1 MPARPIMRILLAA
14 IAVAATLT
22 HASAKQIAVVIGNDA
37 YAEIP
42 PLNAGVADAR
52 AMKDGLTRAG
62 FSVEI
67 VENGSKRQISRAL
80 TTVEGRIEPGDTV
93 VFHYSGHGFEID
105 GQNWLLPVDVP
116 AAREGEAGLIKDA
129 AFNAADIID
138 RFRARGAGT
147 VVAILDACRNNPFLR
162 PGTRALAG
170 SRGLAGMEAGGGVFI
185 MFSAGSKQEA
195 LDRLSPTDKAG
206 TSVFVRSFLPLIERP
221 ELSLIDIAKETQGKV
236 RDLARSVGHEQ
247 VPAYYDGIVGRV
259 SLTGALPSA
268 RIEIKPPEPASP
280 PQARNA
286 AAEDVFW
293 QSIRDSTQPA
303 MFEAYL
309 AQVRSNAFSG
319 IYRTLAELKLAS
331 LKDGQGRPQ
340 QPATAPPAPP
350 PAPGGRSERALI
362 APAPITDTAEV
373 TACDSRAADPRD
385 PDRPTGVAG
394 TTLDAS
400 GAADAVSACA
410 RAAAQPDAPRRITYQ
425 LARAQEANGN
435 RADAVGLIEKAA
447 DLGHPLALF
456 TLAER
461 TLAGEG
467 RTRDAARA
475 MALFYR
481 AADAGVT
488 VAIVR
493 IGQIYASGQ
502 GAGRDH
508 AKAIAFYNLALKLG
522 EPSVYPEL
530 GQAYLAGR
538 GVIRDTRKACDLF
551 RQGTAAGNADAARL
565 EAASCGAR

>member
-1 MPARPIMRILLAA
+1 MLAKRAAGALLALLL
-14 IAVAATLT
+14 IAGAMP
-22 HASAKQIAVVIGNDA
+22 ASAKQIAIVIGNDA
-37 YAEIP
+37 YAEIA

-52 AMKDGLTRAG
+52 AMKDGLARAG
-62 FSVEI
+62 FAVEI

-80 TTVEGRIEPGDTV
+80 ATVEGRIEPGDTV

-116 AAREGEAGLIKDA
+116 TAREGESGLVKDA

-162 PGTRALAG
+162 PGTRAIAG

-185 MFSAGSKQEA
+185 MFSAGSKQLA
-195 LDRLSPTDKAG
+195 LDRLNAG
-206 TSVFVRSFLPLIERP
+206 DTEKTSVFVRSVLPLLDRP
-221 ELSLIDIAKETQGKV
+221 ELSLIDVAKETQAKV
-236 RDLARSVGHEQ
+236 RELARSVGHEQ

-268 RIEIKPPEPASP
+268 RIEIKPPEPPP
-280 PQARNA
+280 PQPQRG

-293 QSIRDSTQPA
+293 QSIRDSSQPA

-319 IYRTLAELKLAS
+319 TYRALAELKLAS
-331 LKDGQGRPQ
+331 LQAG
-340 QPATAPPAPP
+340 PANPP
-350 PAPGGRSERALI
+350 PAAPAPARPAPAAPSERAVI
-362 APAPITDTAEV
+362 APAPIASQANIA
-373 TACDSRAADPRD
+373 ACDDRAADPRD
-385 PDRPTGVAG
+385 PDKPTERPGIA
-394 TTLDAS
+394 LDAR
-400 GAADAVSACA
+400 GAGDAVSACT
-410 RAAAQPDAPRRITYQ
+410 RAAAQPDAPRRMLYQ

-435 RADAVGLIEKAA
+435 AIDAAALIEKAA
-447 DLGHPLALF
+447 DLGHPLALL

-467 RTRDAARA
+467 RPRDPARA

-481 AADAGVT
+481 AADAGLP
-488 VAIVR
+488 VAVVR
-493 IGQIYASGQ
+493 IGLMHAGGQ
-502 GAGRDH
+502 GVGRDP
-508 AKAIAFYNLALKLG
+508 AKAVAFYNLALKLG

-530 GQAYLAGR
+530 GQAYLNGR
-538 GVIRDTRKACDLF
+538 GVIRDARKACDLF
-551 RQGTAAGNADAARL
+551 RQGTAAGNAEAARL
-565 EAASCGAR
+565 ETTSCGTR